1 MQSQIT
7 HAVSLQHIY
16 ISMCH
21 VSEPLAVLKN
31 RSVLSLVADSLK
43 ELMLYS
49 AEAEM

>member
-16 ISMCH
+16 SMCH

-31 RSVLSLVADSLK
+31 TSVLSLVADSLK